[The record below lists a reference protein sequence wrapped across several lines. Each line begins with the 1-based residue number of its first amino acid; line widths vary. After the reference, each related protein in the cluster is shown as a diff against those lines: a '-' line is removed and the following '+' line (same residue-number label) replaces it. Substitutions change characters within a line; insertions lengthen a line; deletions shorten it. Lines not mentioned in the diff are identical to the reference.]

1 MKSRLP
7 VMLSVLI
14 LAIPLAV
21 SGQNLKA
28 PASSSNAAPPERMPR
43 DLEIQFALSAV
54 PAHLRD
60 QTTVYVLDPN
70 RGYVLDRKGTNGFSC
85 LVERT
90 EWARVDFR
98 NDIYTALCYDAEGA
112 ANHLRLYMDTA
123 ALRAKGLSAEAVR
136 DEIAKRFANHT
147 YVAPKR
153 AGLSYMLAPLMRTY
167 PNADVK
173 DKAVMTWTMPHH
185 MIYAPN
191 ITDRDIGAAPPPNPH
206 PFVFEAG
213 PQGYM
218 ILMLGGQET
227 AKIVQESGGLL
238 KALCAYRDVLC
249 FSVKTVDGQARAIY

>member
-7 VMLSVLI
+7 VMLVVLI
-14 LAIPLAV
+14 SAIPVALN
-21 SGQNLKA
+21 GQSPKA
-28 PASSSNAAPPERMPR
+28 PASGSTLERMPR
-43 DLEIQFALSAV
+43 DLETQFALSAV

-60 QTTVYVLDPN
+60 QATVYLLDPSK
-70 RGYVLDRKGTNGFSC
+70 GYVLDRTGTNGFSC

-112 ANHLRLYMDTA
+112 TNHLRVYMDTA

-136 DEIAKRFANHT
+136 DEIAKRFANQT
-147 YVAPKR
+147 YVAPKV

-167 PNADVK
+167 PNPNVM
-173 DKAVMTWTMPHH
+173 DKTVMTWTMPHH

-213 PQGYM
+213 PQGSM
-218 ILMLGGQET
+218 ILLLGAQET
-227 AKIVQESGGLL
+227 AKVVEQSSGLL

-249 FSVKTVDGQARAIY
+249 LPANQQHP